1 MYRIKNVIIKVI
13 MKKRSLSLL
22 ILLFAIVSVAYEQP
36 YKIPPMKGNLPNVI
50 SSGWKVINLGL
61 TGKPMTACSDVIVFC
76 KISHFSYIPGYGIG
90 RQGSFK
96 MQSNLLTL
104 INSTSDKTKSV
115 YKMTWNATNKILRLE
130 GDGVI
135 MELVY
140 NGVSSCDG

>member
-1 MYRIKNVIIKVI
+1 

-22 ILLFAIVSVAYEQP
+22 IFLFAIVSVAYEQP
-36 YKIPPMKGNLPNVI
+36 YKIPPMKGNLPNVN
-50 SSGWKVINLGL
+50 SSGWKVIKLGL

-96 MQSNLLTL
+96 MLSNLLTL

-115 YKMTWNATNKILRLE
+115 YKITWNATNKILRLE

-140 NGVSSCDG
+140 NGASSCDG

>member
-1 MYRIKNVIIKVI
+1 